1 MPDDTTAPPHA
12 VTRLDLGSLATR
24 AARRN
29 PGGVAFVEATTGE
42 ETTFAAFER
51 HAVSCA
57 EELHDLGLG
66 RGDVVAILAR
76 NSVEMYAAHFAAL
89 KLGAVTLFLNVDLT
103 PSDLAYQ
110 LRDAGADAVVYDAE
124 FSEKLAPY
132 RDTATLEPAL
142 TTDRI
147 AELGSP
153 GTTDVSDG
161 NGPTLADTAIEPSD
175 TALILYTS
183 GTTSRP
189 KGVVHTHRS
198 YSYGVVNT
206 LVGGD
211 VRQDEVQTAVLPLF
225 HIHQDLWTKAA
236 LCVGATTVLYDEFEP
251 ESFLESVDR
260 YDLTYL
266 NLMASMYR
274 RLVEFDV
281 PEDDVASVRRCV
293 HGMPMETSIR
303 ERVVESFDAELQK
316 VYGQTEALIATFLD
330 PEWQFEK
337 PGNYVGE
344 PTPFVEVAIMDDD
357 GNLLDREE
365 TGEIVLRGPTVMEG
379 YLNMPEKSAS
389 TWEHGWHHTD
399 DVGLI
404 DEDGLLFFVDRE
416 KDVVK
421 TGGENVSSIKV
432 ENVVAEHPAVRE
444 CAVVG
449 LPHAEWGEAITA
461 FVTVRGDVPVEDL
474 RAHCAD
480 HLARFERPK
489 DFVVRSEFP
498 YTSTG
503 KITKSRLEAEYRD
516 HYRDGEEG

>member
-1 MPDDTTAPPHA
+1 MSGDSRSPPHA
-12 VTRLDLGSLATR
+12 VTRSDLGSIATR

-29 PGGVAFVEATTGE
+29 PDDVAFVEAATGE
-42 ETTFAAFER
+42 ETTFAAFET

-57 EELHDLGLG
+57 EELCDLGLG
-66 RGDVVAILAR
+66 RGDVVAILAK

-89 KLGAVTLFLNVDLT
+89 KLGAATLFLNVDLT

-110 LRDAGADAVVYDAE
+110 LQDAGADAVVYDAE
-124 FSEKLAPY
+124 FSEKLRPY
-132 RDTATLEPAL
+132 RDDATLDPAL

-147 AELGSP
+147 AELGSAE
-153 GTTDVSDG
+153 TTDIPDG
-161 NGPTLADTAIEPSD
+161 SVPTFTGTAIDPSD

-183 GTTSRP
+183 GTTSKP

-198 YSYGVVNT
+198 YSYGVINT

-211 VRQDEVQTAVLPLF
+211 VRQDEVQTGVLPLF
-225 HIHQDLWTKAA
+225 HIHQDLWAKAA

-260 YDLTYL
+260 YDVSYL

-274 RLVEFDV
+274 RLIELDI
-281 PEDDVASVRRCV
+281 PADDVASVRRCV
-293 HGMPMETSIR
+293 HGMPMEMSVR
-303 ERVVESFDAELQK
+303 ERVIEAFDAELQK

-344 PTPFVEVAIMDDD
+344 PTPFVDVAIMDD
-357 GNLLDREE
+357 GNLLDRGE

-379 YLNMPEKSAS
+379 YLNMPERSAA

-449 LPHAEWGEAITA
+449 LPHEEWGEAITA
-461 FVTVRGDVPVEDL
+461 FVTVDEDVTVEDL
-474 RAHCAD
+474 RAHCVD
-480 HLARFERPK
+480 HLAGFERPK
-489 DFVVRSEFP
+489 AFVVRSEFP

-503 KITKSRLEAEYRD
+503 KITKSQLKAEYRD
-516 HYRDGEEG
+516 YYRGRE